1 MWLDLQPWL
10 PLLTISLTITLCF
23 LAGIALGL
31 RYKVLILVPAVTL
44 AMIFAMIIGVAHA
57 DHFWSIV
64 LAMVVLGTAVQFG
77 YLAGIAIRAAV
88 GSVIPLPHVQ
98 AAQRRARQEAAGAIG
113 QGQAGQQASMRPCAH
128 FKSSGWA
135 SIKPETSCHPSAP
148 RPLGAAAAMPSRL
161 RWLSSGSPRLPHTCD
176 E

>member
-1 MWLDLQPWL
+1 MRGVVKLAPRSPGSFTGICPRRAGAPDVILLVLD
-10 PLLTISLTITLCF
+10 
-23 LAGIALGL
+23 A
-31 RYKVLILVPAVTL
+31 
-44 AMIFAMIIGVAHA
+44 
-57 DHFWSIV
+57 
-64 LAMVVLGTAVQFG
+64 
-77 YLAGIAIRAAV
+77 
-88 GSVIPLPHVQ
+88 Q
-98 AAQRRARQEAAGAIG
+98 AAQRDTRQEAAGAIG
-113 QGQAGQQASMRPCAH
+113 QGQAGPEASMRPCAH